1 MAKIPFWRLLLLIG
15 ASSVTKRLFRN
26 WRAADLRGE
35 AVLITGGSRG
45 LGMLLAREF
54 AEQGCRV
61 AICARDEDE
70 LDSARAALNIPNLLT
85 IVCDVSDGRQVAEMI
100 ETVNRQFGRID
111 ILVNNAGVIQ
121 VGPIW
126 SQRIADFEQAMDVM
140 YWGTVYPTLGVL
152 PQMRQRQSG
161 RIVNVTSIAGKL
173 SAPHLLPYSAA
184 KFATTGFSE
193 GLRAEVM
200 DHGIHVTT
208 VIPGLMRTGSHLN
221 AYFKGDEESEF
232 TWFGL
237 ADTMPGSS
245 MPAEQAAK
253 EIVQAVKRGDAEIIL
268 SLPANLAARFHGLFP
283 GTSSTLMALVNRY
296 FLPADSPDATLRRGL
311 PIFARL
317 SPSLQKLMSLGS
329 KPAQQYQFHAEAVEA
344 PPIEG
349 PAHGVQVA
357 GWKGET
363 E

>member
-1 MAKIPFWRLLLLIG
+1 MARLWRLALFVG
-15 ASSVTKRLFRN
+15 ATSIINRLFRN

-35 AVLITGGSRG
+35 TVLITGGSRG
-45 LGMLLAREF
+45 LGLLLAREF
-54 AEQGCRV
+54 AQAGCRV
-61 AICARDEDE
+61 AICARDEAE
-70 LDSARAALNIPNLLT
+70 LDGARAALNIPGLLT
-85 IVCDVSDGRQVAEMI
+85 VTCDVSDGRQVAEMI
-100 ETVNRQFGRID
+100 ETVNREFGRID
-111 ILVNNAGVIQ
+111 ILVNNAGIIQ

-126 SQRIADFEQAMDVM
+126 SQRLADFEQAMDVM
-140 YWGTVYPTLGVL
+140 YWGVVYPTLGVL
-152 PQMRQRQSG
+152 SQMRQRRSG
-161 RIVNVTSIAGKL
+161 RIVNITSIGGKL
-173 SAPHLLPYSAA
+173 SAPHLLPYCAA
-184 KFATTGFSE
+184 KFAATGFSE
-193 GLRAEVM
+193 GLHAEVM

-237 ADTMPGSS
+237 ADTLPGSS
-245 MPAEQAAK
+245 MPAEQAAR

-268 SLPANLAARFHGLFP
+268 SMPAKLAARFHGLFP
-283 GTSSTLMALVNRY
+283 GTTATLLGVVNRQL
-296 FLPADSPDATLRRGL
+296 LPPDSRDATLKRGL

-317 SPSLQKLMSLGS
+317 SPTLQKLMSLGS